1 MACAIT
7 VNAVAISSAAEQT
20 LQTITDATGG
30 QIFFVGAAAD
40 QSNFLAD
47 SLRSVAQLNTPV
59 LRRLFTLLSQSFQL
73 DAAASFSRDV
83 IVDSTLGSSL
93 SFTFDFTSGSVA
105 PSVTSPSGILYDVT
119 SNFLIFDATLR
130 SYVFT
135 IPDNI
140 FEVRQLKYTILFSVF
155 YATPSLEQYAA
166 IYS

>member
-1 MACAIT
+1 M
-7 VNAVAISSAAEQT
+7 
-20 LQTITDATGG
+20 
-30 QIFFVGAAAD
+30 GAAAD

-105 PSVTSPSGILYDVT
+105 PSVTSPSGVQYDVT
-119 SNFLIFDATLR
+119 SNFLVFDATLR

-166 IYS
+166 IYSWRVQIFLLCFIILSF